1 MTNKHRPKMLS
12 WVLLLVVVMTIAAP
26 LEVSHAASVGDV
38 LGAMTSPTAP
48 TTSGGGILNTLF
60 SFIFDKI
67 LGPILNIFGGGSS
80 TTGVPPTTLPP
91 SPSGGGPVL
100 DSGVLR
106 GKVIVVDPGHGGD
119 NPGATAGDK
128 RESDNNLAV
137 ALKLRDKLRQ
147 AGAKVLMT
155 RDTDRN
161 VAPVGSTLGQELQAR
176 VDIAERNNADMF
188 VSVHTNSNP
197 DPSIAGATTF
207 FPSGKSSKLA
217 LEVQSSV
224 VRETAAVDKGTQT
237 ATFYVL
243 RNTTMPSILVE
254 MGFISNASEAVKLQN
269 DAYRN
274 RVAQG
279 IFTGIV
285 RYFQADN

>member
-1 MTNKHRPKMLS
+1 MTNNHRYRMLS
-12 WVLLLVVVMTIAAP
+12 WVLLLVVAMTIAAP
-26 LEVSHAASVGDV
+26 VPVGHAASVGDV

-60 SFIFDKI
+60 SFIFDKL
-67 LGPILNIFGGGSS
+67 LGPILNIFGGSSS
-80 TTGVPPTTLPP
+80 TGGKPSTLPP
-91 SPSGGGPVL
+91 SGGDPVL

-106 GKVIVVDPGHGGD
+106 GKVIVVDPGHGGN
-119 NPGATAGDK
+119 NPGATAGEK

-137 ALKLRDKLRQ
+137 SQKLRDKFRQ
-147 AGAKVLMT
+147 AGATVVMT

-176 VDIAERNNADMF
+176 VDIAERNDADMF

-197 DPSIAGATTF
+197 DPSIAGAMTF
-207 FPSGKSSKLA
+207 YPSGKSAKLA
-217 LEVQSSV
+217 LEVQSSLA
-224 VRETAAVDKGTQT
+224 RETAAVDKGTQP

-254 MGFISNASEAVKLQN
+254 MGFISNPSEAVKLQS
-269 DAYRN
+269 DSYRN
-274 RVAQG
+274 HVAQG
-279 IFTGIV
+279 IFTGVV
-285 RYFQADN
+285 RYFQNS

>member
-1 MTNKHRPKMLS
+1 MTNKRRNKLLS
-12 WVLLLVVVMTIAAP
+12 WVLLLVVAMSLATPVA
-26 LEVSHAASVGDV
+26 VSHAASVGDV

-60 SFIFDKI
+60 SFLFDKI
-67 LGPILNIFGGGSS
+67 LGPILNIFGGSS
-80 TTGVPPTTLPP
+80 HTGAPPVTLPP
-91 SPSGGGPVL
+91 SPAGGGPVL

-119 NPGATAGDK
+119 NPGATAGVK

-137 ALKLRDKLRQ
+137 GLKLRDKLRQ
-147 AGAKVLMT
+147 AGATVVMT

-161 VAPVGSTLGQELQAR
+161 VAQVGSSLGQELQAR
-176 VDIAERNNADMF
+176 LDIAARNSADMF
-188 VSVHTNSNP
+188 VSVHTNENP
-197 DPSIAGATTF
+197 DPGIAGATTF
-207 FPSGKSSKLA
+207 YPSGKSSKLA
-217 LEVQSSV
+217 LEVQSGV
-224 VRETAAVDKGTQT
+224 VRETAATDKGVQP

-243 RNTTMPSILVE
+243 RNAAMPSILVE
-254 MGFISNASEAVKLQN
+254 MGFISNPAEAANLQS

-285 RYFQADN
+285 RYFQSN

>member
-1 MTNKHRPKMLS
+1 MLA
-12 WVLLLVVVMTIAAP
+12 LIMLLVVAATITAP
-26 LEVSHAASVGDV
+26 LSVTQAASVGDV

-60 SFIFDKI
+60 SFLFDKI
-67 LGPILNIFGGGSS
+67 LGPILNIFGGSSPSGGGS
-80 TTGVPPTTLPP
+80 PPVKLP
-91 SPSGGGPVL
+91 PSGGGPVL

-106 GKVIVVDPGHGGD
+106 GKVIVVDPGHGGN
-119 NPGATAGDK
+119 NPGATAGEK

-137 ALKLRDKLRQ
+137 GLKLRDKLRQ
-147 AGAKVLMT
+147 AGATVVMT

-161 VAPVGSTLGQELQAR
+161 VAPVGSSLGRELQAR
-176 VDIAERNNADMF
+176 VDIAENNNADMF

-197 DPSIAGATTF
+197 DPSIAGAMTF
-207 FPSGKSSKLA
+207 YPSGESSKLA
-217 LEVQSSV
+217 LEVQSGI
-224 VRETAAVDKGTQT
+224 VRETAATDKGTQT

-254 MGFISNASEAVKLQN
+254 MGFISNADESVKLQN

-279 IFTGIV
+279 IFTGIA
-285 RYFQADN
+285 RYFQANS

>member
-1 MTNKHRPKMLS
+1 MINKYRYKMLS
-12 WVLLLVVVMTIAAP
+12 WVTLLAVVMTIFAP
-26 LEVSHAASVGDV
+26 LAVSHAAGVGDV
-38 LGAMTSPTAP
+38 LDAMTSPTAP

-60 SFIFDKI
+60 SFIFDKL
-67 LGPILNIFGGGSS
+67 LGPILNIFGGSSS
-80 TTGVPPTTLPP
+80 TGGSPPVKLPP
-91 SPSGGGPVL
+91 SSGGGPVL

-119 NPGATAGDK
+119 NPGATAGNK

-137 ALKLRDKLRQ
+137 GLKLRDKLRQ
-147 AGAKVLMT
+147 AGATVVMT

-176 VDIAERNNADMF
+176 VDIAEKNHADMF

-197 DPSIAGATTF
+197 NPSIVGAMTF
-207 FPSGKSSKLA
+207 YPSSKSSKLA
-217 LEVQSSV
+217 LEVQSALI
-224 VRETAAVDKGTQT
+224 RETGAVDKGTET
-237 ATFYVL
+237 ATYYVL

-254 MGFISNASEAVKLQN
+254 MGFISNAAEAEKMQR
-269 DAYRN
+269 DDYRN

-279 IFTGIV
+279 IFTGIGK
-285 RYFQADN
+285 YFQTK